1 MAISIKFHG
10 MQRFVTN
17 TDSIDMPITE
27 KTTVNDALEYVKQQ
41 YPGLHL
47 EEGTVIAAVNLEIAS
62 LDRIL
67 RDNDTVSFLPNIA
80 GG

>member
-27 KTTVNDALEYVKQQ
+27 KTTVNDAIEYVKQQ

-62 LDRIL
+62 LGRIL
-67 RDNDTVSFLPNIA
+67 HDNDTVSFLPNIA

>member
-1 MAISIKFHG
+1 MVVSIKFLG
-10 MQRFVTN
+10 MQRIVTN

-27 KTTVNDALEYVKQQ
+27 KTKVNDVLEYVRQK
-41 YPGLHL
+41 YPALHL
-47 EEGTVIAAVNLEIAS
+47 EEDTVVVAINLEIAS

>member
-1 MAISIKFHG
+1 
-10 MQRFVTN
+10 MQRVVTN

-27 KTTVNDALEYVKQQ
+27 KTRVNDVLEYVRQQ
-41 YPGLHL
+41 YPTLHL
-47 EEGTVIAAVNLEIAS
+47 EEDMVVVAVNLEIAS
-62 LDRIL
+62 LDRVL